1 MCEPKPDGSL
11 NQGGSPAFTLVEILM
26 VMVIVGIL
34 AAFAYP
40 AFSTWIPSYS
50 LRSAARDLYSNLY
63 LAKSGAIKTNRPWA
77 VIFDSSVTPG
87 RYFICS
93 DDRGDGWDGPPE
105 MGGNDKVE
113 VTVRLADYKGDVDF
127 GHGEATKKA
136 TTSGGPIDKD
146 ISYSGSA
153 VKFDYDGTLSGLGG
167 YVYLSN
173 RKGEAFAVGTP
184 VTAGVV
190 VIKRW
195 SGGEWKE

>member
-1 MCEPKPDGSL
+1 
-11 NQGGSPAFTLVEILM
+11 
-26 VMVIVGIL
+26 MVILGIL

-63 LAKSGAIKTNRPWA
+63 LAKGGAIKTNRPWA
-77 VIFDSSVTPG
+77 VIFDSSVKPG

-105 MGGNDKVE
+105 MGGNDKLE

-127 GHGEATKKA
+127 GHGEANKDA
-136 TTSGGPIDKD
+136 VGGNFPRGN
-146 ISYSGSA
+146 ISYTNQLTTFGT
-153 VKFDYDGTLSGLGG
+153 DGRVGVLG

-173 RKGEAFAVGTP
+173 QKRETVAVGTP
-184 VTAGVV
+184 SIAGVV
-190 VIKRW
+190 VLKRW
-195 SGGEWKE
+195 ANAGWKE